1 MVTGTALCLQG
12 IMKAQLGFTMTPL
25 ALRNLI
31 TTTGIPHLG
40 ALYIG
45 PRPDLGAAVASIL
58 GGTSVPDQARV
69 SELLVVAA
77 PNPFRGITTIRFSMP
92 EAGPATLAIHDVAGR
107 RVRTLLDGAVGE
119 GDRRFVWDGRD
130 DTGRA
135 LASGVYFYRLQAAGN
150 SRTGQVQ
157 LLK

>member
-1 MVTGTALCLQG
+1 
-12 IMKAQLGFTMTPL
+12 
-25 ALRNLI
+25 
-31 TTTGIPHLG
+31 
-40 ALYIG
+40 
-45 PRPDLGAAVASIL
+45 
-58 GGTSVPDQARV
+58 
-69 SELLVVAA
+69 LLVVAA